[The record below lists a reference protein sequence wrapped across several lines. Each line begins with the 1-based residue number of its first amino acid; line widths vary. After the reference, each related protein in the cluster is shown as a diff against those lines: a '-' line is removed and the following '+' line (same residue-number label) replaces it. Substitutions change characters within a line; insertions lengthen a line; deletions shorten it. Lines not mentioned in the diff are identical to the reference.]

1 MLALTVFGALGLSHY
16 ALDVALMH
24 TWAADKTKGRR
35 PDMLEQRPFG
45 SRFTDF
51 YFCNR
56 IFRVS
61 VEVWPVAR

>member
-1 MLALTVFGALGLSHY
+1 MQFSTLGLTLCT
-16 ALDVALMH
+16 LDLALMH
-24 TWAADKTKGRR
+24 TGIAEKKEGHR

-45 SRFTDF
+45 SRFTVF

-61 VEVWPVAR
+61 VKVWPVAR